1 MSVETMHRASCSD
14 IESKDHALVPAQMRE
29 TVAKGAVLYEK
40 RPVKDNQGQPV
51 TGLYNAWITLHNPA
65 QFNSYTTDMVKAVI
79 LAFREASAAR
89 DVVAVVFTGS
99 GDKAFCTGGNT
110 KEYAE
115 YYAGNPQ
122 EYRGYMRLFNDMVS
136 TILACDKPVVCRVN
150 GIRVGGGQE
159 IGMACDFSIAQDLAR
174 FGQAG
179 PKHGSAPIG
188 GATDFLPV
196 AIGTERAMAACV
208 LCEPFSAHEAYFMA
222 MISDIVPALKVDGK
236 FIGNPLVET
245 QRITDEFGRLVFGKA
260 KTGQEFKA
268 GQELMKRGT
277 IDLSLL
283 DERVEALCS
292 KLLYTFP
299 DCTTKTIEELRKPK
313 LDAWNRNKENSR
325 AWLALNMMT
334 EARAG
339 FRAFNEGT
347 RETGREIDFIALRR
361 ALATNARWS
370 DDLTESVLPGA
381 AQRRMLVGAMP
392 WSDQQAVG

>member
-1 MSVETMHRASCSD
+1 
-14 IESKDHALVPAQMRE
+14 
-29 TVAKGAVLYEK
+29 
-40 RPVKDNQGQPV
+40 
-51 TGLYNAWITLHNPA
+51 
-65 QFNSYTTDMVKAVI
+65 MVKSVI

-89 DVVAVVFTGS
+89 DVVAVVFTGA

-136 TILACDKPVVCRVN
+136 AILGCDKPVVCRVN
-150 GIRVGGGQE
+150 GMRIGGGQE
-159 IGMACDFSIAQDLAR
+159 IGMACDFTVAQDLAK

-196 AIGTERAMAACV
+196 VIGAERAMAACV
-208 LCEPFSAHEAYFMA
+208 LCEPFCAHEAYYHGNDHRHRSGA
-222 MISDIVPALKVDGK
+222 EGRRQVRRQSAGGDAAHGRRIWPHRLRQGQGRRGSDGRPEAA
-236 FIGNPLVET
+236 ET
-245 QRITDEFGRLVFGKA
+245 
-260 KTGQEFKA
+260 
-268 GQELMKRGT
+268 GT

-283 DERVEALCS
+283 DEKVESLCI

-299 DCTTKTIEELRKPK
+299 DCTTKTVEELRKPK

-347 RETGREIDFIALRR
+347 RETGREIDFVALKARAGGQR
-361 ALATNARWS
+361 ALER
-370 DDLTESVLPGA
+370 
-381 AQRRMLVGAMP
+381 
-392 WSDQQAVG
+392 

>member
-1 MSVETMHRASCSD
+1 MRSTTMSVEASRSAA
-14 IESKDHALVPAQMRE
+14 EQEMKNHMLASEPLGSA
-29 TVAKGAVLYEK
+29 TVNGVRYEK
-40 RPVKDNQGQPV
+40 RPVKDQDGRPV
-51 TGLYNAWITLHNPA
+51 AGLYNAWITLDNQA
-65 QFNSYTTDMVKAVI
+65 QFNSYTTEMVKAVI
-79 LAFREASAAR
+79 YAFRAASAAR
-89 DVVAVVFTGS
+89 DVVAVVFTGA

-136 TILACDKPVVCRVN
+136 AILACDKPVICRVN
-150 GIRVGGGQE
+150 GLRIGGGQE

-196 AIGTERAMAACV
+196 VIGAERAMVACV
-208 LCEPFSAHEAYFMA
+208 LCEPFSAHEAYFMGMLA
-222 MISDIVPALKVDGK
+222 DIVPALKVDGA
-236 FIGNPLVET
+236 FVANPLVET
-245 QRITDEFGRLVFGKA
+245 SRITDEYGRLVFGKE
-260 KTGQEFKA
+260 KTGDALKA
-268 GQELMKRGT
+268 GKELLKRGT
-277 IDLSLL
+277 VDLSLL
-283 DERVEALCS
+283 DEKVESLCT
-292 KLLYTFP
+292 KMLYTFP

-339 FRAFNEGT
+339 FRAFNEGNK
-347 RETGREIDFIALRR
+347 EIGREVDFIELRR
-361 ALATNARWS
+361 ALAANQKWD
-370 DDLTESVLPGA
+370 DDLTARIMPGA
-381 AQRRMLVGAMP
+381 TGLPRAAK
-392 WSDQQAVG
+392 AT